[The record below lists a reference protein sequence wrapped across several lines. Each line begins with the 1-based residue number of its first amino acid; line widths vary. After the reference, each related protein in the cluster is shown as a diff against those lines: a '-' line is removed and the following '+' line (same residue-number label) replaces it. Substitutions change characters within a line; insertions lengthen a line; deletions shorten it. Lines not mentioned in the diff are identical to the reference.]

1 MILYSKPLIEEKTQ
15 DLKDFFST
23 QKSPYIAILFFGDN
37 PGSQV
42 YIRNKIK
49 FGKEVG
55 CDVKVFSEADFP
67 LLEGTELL
75 PHIRKTVFTLTDDD
89 NCFGIIIQLPLP
101 KHLQPFQQELCDF
114 IHTTKDIDS
123 MTSSMAGRIS
133 TGREGG
139 LVYPAAVAATISLL
153 HYYNLNTLK
162 GKQVSIIGQS
172 NLIGKPMALY
182 CINQWAQIHSFGI
195 DGDIETM
202 KKICKESDYII
213 SSTGVLNLID
223 EDCIS
228 DNGKQVIIDVGYA
241 FDAEGKAAGDTN
253 FLEIKDSVK
262 AISPVPG
269 GIGPLCVYRLFE
281 NAVTLRI
288 YYSSYYSR

>member
-15 DLKDFFST
+15 ALKDFFSK

-37 PGSQV
+37 PGSKV

-55 CDVKVFSEADFP
+55 CEVKVFTDEDFTP
-67 LLEGTELL
+67 VEWTEL
-75 PHIRKTVFTLTDDD
+75 IQDIKNTIFTLNDDKS
-89 NCFGIIIQLPLP
+89 CLGIIIQLPLP
-101 KHLQPFQQELCDF
+101 KYLQPFQQELCDL
-114 IHTTKDIDS
+114 ISASKDIDC
-123 MTSSMAGRIS
+123 MTSMMVGKISVGRKDV
-133 TGREGG
+133 
-139 LVYPAAVAATISLL
+139 VYPAAVSATISLL
-153 HYYNLNTLK
+153 HFYNLNTLK

-182 CINQWAQIHSFGI
+182 CINQGAQVHSFGI
-195 DGDIETM
+195 DGNHEIM
-202 KKICKESDYII
+202 KKICKGSDYII

-228 DNGKQVIIDVGYA
+228 ESGNQVIIDVGYA
-241 FDAEGKAAGDTN
+241 FDTDGKAAGDAN

-269 GIGPLCVYRLFE
+269 GVGPLCVYQLFE
-281 NAVTLRI
+281 NTVTLH
-288 YYSSYYSR
+288 SH